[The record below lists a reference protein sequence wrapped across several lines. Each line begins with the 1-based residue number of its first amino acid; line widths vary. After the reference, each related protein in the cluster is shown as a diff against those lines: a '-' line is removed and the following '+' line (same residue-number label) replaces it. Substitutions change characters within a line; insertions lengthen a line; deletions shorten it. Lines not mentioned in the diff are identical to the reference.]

1 MSSEEAEIKGMNQE
15 EIKITEIKGMN
26 QEEAASESRLLKV
39 NRQG

>member
-1 MSSEEAEIKGMNQE
+1 MNLEEAEIKGMNQE

-39 NRQG
+39 NR